1 MNQHIEE
8 GDIIQMKRKIR
19 ILRVSNGSFAVTI
32 ILAVLFFVIAV
43 TGSKEF
49 HILKETTNKYIT
61 CEKSA
66 KELQAGSDYLT
77 EQVRLYVM
85 TGDEKYMKLY
95 LNEVHVTK
103 RREKS
108 LKQLKKYFDKTVI
121 FTSLQKAMECSNELM
136 NTEYYAMRL
145 IAEEHG
151 VSKDVW
157 PKELKQ
163 VQITDQDEAL
173 SAKQKQERAQKLVCG
188 KNYQERRAQ
197 IKKQVT
203 KCLDRLTIQTK
214 NRQGRATTIFSD
226 MYVKLQISAAI
237 LVIMMLVMCILVR
250 RLVVWPLVSYND
262 SIKRGEIFPVIG
274 AAELQSLAETYN
286 HFYKEN
292 QETQKLIRHQA
303 EHDAMTDLLNGGS
316 FEKLLK
322 IHEDGPSSYA
332 LLLID
337 VDTFKT
343 VNDTYGHDMG
353 DQILKKVADL
363 LKKTFR
369 SIDYVCRIGGDEFA
383 IIMVEM
389 TSDLE
394 YTVMDKISAIN
405 EKLSKEEDG
414 LPAVSLSVG
423 VAFSDRENPE
433 DTIFKDA
440 DKALYD
446 VKEHGRCGCKIYK
459 G

>member
-173 SAKQKQERAQKLVCG
+173 SAKQKQERAQKLACG
-188 KNYQERRAQ
+188 KNYQERRA
-197 IKKQVT
+197 
-203 KCLDRLTIQTK
+203 
-214 NRQGRATTIFSD
+214 
-226 MYVKLQISAAI
+226 QISAAI

-286 HFYKEN
+286 HVYKEN

-303 EHDAMTDLLNGGS
+303 EHDAMTDLLNRGS

-332 LLLID
+332 SLLID

-414 LPAVSLSVG
+414 LPAVSSSVQ
-423 VAFSDRENPE
+423 VAKLRIHLLMFFSK
-433 DTIFKDA
+433 IF
-440 DKALYD
+440 
-446 VKEHGRCGCKIYK
+446 I
-459 G
+459 

>member
-163 VQITDQDEAL
+163 VQITDQDDAL

-188 KNYQERRAQ
+188 KNYQERRA
-197 IKKQVT
+197 
-203 KCLDRLTIQTK
+203 
-214 NRQGRATTIFSD
+214 
-226 MYVKLQISAAI
+226 QISAAI

-286 HFYKEN
+286 HVYKEN

-303 EHDAMTDLLNGGS
+303 EHDAMTDLLNRGS
-316 FEKLLK
+316 FEKPLK
-322 IHEDGPSSYA
+322 IHKDGSSSYA

-414 LPAVSLSVG
+414 LPAVSSSVQ
-423 VAFSDRENPE
+423 VAKLRIHLLMFFSK
-433 DTIFKDA
+433 IF
-440 DKALYD
+440 
-446 VKEHGRCGCKIYK
+446 I
-459 G
+459 

>member
-173 SAKQKQERAQKLVCG
+173 SAKQKQERAQKLVRG
-188 KNYQERRAQ
+188 KNYQERRA
-197 IKKQVT
+197 
-203 KCLDRLTIQTK
+203 
-214 NRQGRATTIFSD
+214 
-226 MYVKLQISAAI
+226 QISAAI

-286 HFYKEN
+286 HVYKEN

-303 EHDAMTDLLNGGS
+303 EHDAMTDLLNRGS
-316 FEKLLK
+316 FEKPLK
-322 IHEDGPSSYA
+322 IHKDGSSSYA

-414 LPAVSLSVG
+414 LPAVSSSVQ
-423 VAFSDRENPE
+423 VAKLRIHLLMFFSK
-433 DTIFKDA
+433 IF
-440 DKALYD
+440 
-446 VKEHGRCGCKIYK
+446 I
-459 G
+459 

>member
-163 VQITDQDEAL
+163 VQITDQDDAL

-188 KNYQERRAQ
+188 KNYQERRA
-197 IKKQVT
+197 
-203 KCLDRLTIQTK
+203 
-214 NRQGRATTIFSD
+214 
-226 MYVKLQISAAI
+226 QISAAI

-286 HFYKEN
+286 HVYKEN

-303 EHDAMTDLLNGGS
+303 EHDAMTDLLNRGS
-316 FEKLLK
+316 FEKPLK
-322 IHEDGPSSYA
+322 IHKDGPSSYA

-414 LPAVSLSVG
+414 LPAVSSSVQ
-423 VAFSDRENPE
+423 VAKLRIHLLMFFSK
-433 DTIFKDA
+433 IF
-440 DKALYD
+440 
-446 VKEHGRCGCKIYK
+446 I
-459 G
+459 

>member
-197 IKKQVT
+197 I
-203 KCLDRLTIQTK
+203 
-214 NRQGRATTIFSD
+214 
-226 MYVKLQISAAI
+226 SAAI

-286 HFYKEN
+286 HVYKEN

-303 EHDAMTDLLNGGS
+303 EHDAMTDLLNRGS
-316 FEKLLK
+316 FEKPLK
-322 IHEDGPSSYA
+322 IHKDGSSSYA

-414 LPAVSLSVG
+414 LPAVSSSVQ
-423 VAFSDRENPE
+423 VAKLRIHLLMFFSK
-433 DTIFKDA
+433 IF
-440 DKALYD
+440 
-446 VKEHGRCGCKIYK
+446 I
-459 G
+459 

>member
-151 VSKDVW
+151 VSKDAW

-188 KNYQERRAQ
+188 KNYQERRA
-197 IKKQVT
+197 
-203 KCLDRLTIQTK
+203 
-214 NRQGRATTIFSD
+214 
-226 MYVKLQISAAI
+226 QISAAI

-286 HFYKEN
+286 HVYKEN
-292 QETQKLIRHQA
+292 QET
-303 EHDAMTDLLNGGS
+303 
-316 FEKLLK
+316 
-322 IHEDGPSSYA
+322 
-332 LLLID
+332 
-337 VDTFKT
+337 
-343 VNDTYGHDMG
+343 
-353 DQILKKVADL
+353 
-363 LKKTFR
+363 
-369 SIDYVCRIGGDEFA
+369 
-383 IIMVEM
+383 
-389 TSDLE
+389 
-394 YTVMDKISAIN
+394 
-405 EKLSKEEDG
+405 
-414 LPAVSLSVG
+414 
-423 VAFSDRENPE
+423 
-433 DTIFKDA
+433 
-440 DKALYD
+440 
-446 VKEHGRCGCKIYK
+446 
-459 G
+459 

>member
-173 SAKQKQERAQKLVCG
+173 SAKQKQERAQKLACG
-188 KNYQERRAQ
+188 KNYQERRA
-197 IKKQVT
+197 
-203 KCLDRLTIQTK
+203 
-214 NRQGRATTIFSD
+214 
-226 MYVKLQISAAI
+226 QISAAI

-286 HFYKEN
+286 HVYKEN

-303 EHDAMTDLLNGGS
+303 EHDAMTDLLNRGS
-316 FEKLLK
+316 FEKPLK
-322 IHEDGPSSYA
+322 IHKDGPSSYA

-343 VNDTYGHDMG
+343 VNDIYGHDMG

-414 LPAVSLSVG
+414 LPAVSSSVQ
-423 VAFSDRENPE
+423 VAKLRIHLLMFFSK
-433 DTIFKDA
+433 IF
-440 DKALYD
+440 
-446 VKEHGRCGCKIYK
+446 I
-459 G
+459 